1 MQFVIITVLL
11 LTVMLLIISSL
22 IFGAWREYRRY
33 KSKAAA
39 QPCLQPHALDRHVT
53 AIAYMRSGKI
63 IEVRKPD
70 QGFMLPGS
78 WYTRRRMLISLGFLV
93 MMLLA
98 LFIQSGLAAGSL
110 QELTTGLGVAFLS
123 STNAGGPVQPAA
135 HSSPQSASGRLL
147 RLDSTARS
155 QYYTDYQWRIWSYSS
170 CSGMAMAMV
179 MDAYERHLIAADV
192 LQKELDLG
200 VWSVQLGLLREEG
213 IAITAAAF
221 GFNADAG
228 HTRGLQDIINT
239 GNSGAPVIVSVRDAV
254 DFPGGHLFVVRG
266 GDSQYVYIADSS
278 PHNFTRMTRSMFVA
292 MWQGFSAVLTPRQ

>member
-53 AIAYMRSGKI
+53 AIAYMRGGKI

-110 QELTTGLGVAFLS
+110 QELTTGLGAAFLS
-123 STNAGGPVQPAA
+123 SVQPAA
-135 HSSPQSASGRLL
+135 HPSPQSASRRLL

-170 CSGMAMAMV
+170 CSGMAMAMI
-179 MDAYERHLIAADV
+179 MNAYGRHLIAADV

-239 GNSGAPVIVSVRDAV
+239 SNSGVPVIVSVRDAV
-254 DFPGGHLFVVRG
+254 DFPGGHLFVIRG

-278 PHNFTRMTRSMFVA
+278 PHNFTRMMRSMFVA